1 MRKLVM
7 VAGAVAALSGGLAGS
22 AVAAANPAGTGQPG
36 TAQTSGAS
44 CGAPGSTSQ
53 PNGFSSGGFV
63 HAQATYAN
71 PGTTPGNQ
79 MHAISEYDIAC
90 YQQTQNH

>member
-44 CGAPGSTSQ
+44 CGATGSTSQ
-53 PNGFSSGGFV
+53 QNGF
-63 HAQATYAN
+63 
-71 PGTTPGNQ
+71 
-79 MHAISEYDIAC
+79 
-90 YQQTQNH
+90 